1 MNHPAKSVPLKVGIE
16 LGGTKC
22 VMMLGTGPDD
32 IRSEARIETVGPHR
46 TMDAI
51 DARLRQWSERHGF
64 DAVGVASFGPLDL
77 DPRSPTYG
85 CVVNTPKP
93 GWSGFDLLGPLRCWA
108 VPVGFDTDVNGSALA
123 EGRWGAAQG
132 LASFAY
138 VTVGTGIGVG
148 SIIDGRSV
156 RGLGHSEAGHL
167 RIPRPPGSTFAGVC
181 PFHGDCVEGLA
192 SGPAVLAH
200 AGVPAEQLSTTDAAW
215 EVVVSALNA
224 FFDRREQ
231 REKPRTFVA
240 LKHLDRDVA
249 KAVKLREA
257 VLRAGPALDAGKGWE
272 QVKAPLRED
281 PAAKAASAKPMLAT
295 NSELLIS
302 FTNCPAPTSPT
313 RTMRAA
319 KLSNTR
325 RASSNVSVSPPTMTV
340 SLPAFAAGSPP
351 LTGASSTR
359 TLYATPCCAT
369 ARAVSGWMVEWMAK
383 TASVF
388 ITGNNR
394 PAISRTSLSLTT
406 HSPI

>member
-1 MNHPAKSVPLKVGIE
+1 MNHSAKAVPLKVGIE

-22 VMMLGTGPDD
+22 VMMLGTGLDD

-167 RIPRPPGSTFAGVC
+167 RIPSPPGSTFAGVC

-215 EVVVSALNA
+215 EVVVSALAALCHNLVLTTA
-224 FFDRREQ
+224 PERILLGGGLGMGQPHLLPRIRATLLASLNGYGVADRI
-231 REKPRTFVA
+231 A
-240 LKHLDRDVA
+240 
-249 KAVKLREA
+249 AVIDDFIVQPGLGHS
-257 VLRAGPALDAGKGWE
+257 AGPLGALALAIDAGE
-272 QVKAPLRED
+272 
-281 PAAKAASAKPMLAT
+281 AAS
-295 NSELLIS
+295 
-302 FTNCPAPTSPT
+302 
-313 RTMRAA
+313 R
-319 KLSNTR
+319 
-325 RASSNVSVSPPTMTV
+325 
-340 SLPAFAAGSPP
+340 
-351 LTGASSTR
+351 
-359 TLYATPCCAT
+359 
-369 ARAVSGWMVEWMAK
+369 
-383 TASVF
+383 
-388 ITGNNR
+388 
-394 PAISRTSLSLTT
+394 
-406 HSPI
+406 